1 MSRRGPVDGPI
12 TLRRLERAIAT
23 LCRVMGQLPDDEALK
38 LVPIYEFMQR
48 EVDLRR
54 STESVLAAARARGQA
69 GAHAA

>member
-1 MSRRGPVDGPI
+1 MLHRPATDAPM
-12 TLRRLERAIAT
+12 TLRRLERSMAT

-48 EVDLRR
+48 EIDLRR
-54 STESVLAAARARGQA
+54 STESVLAAARARGRA